1 MSLVATFISIFLD
14 LHQFMLI
21 KHLTE
26 TNNVYVEKLGVYTAN
41 FAQSTDLSTAGYVT
55 QKAYL

>member
-1 MSLVATFISIFLD
+1 
-14 LHQFMLI
+14 MLI